1 MSASKRP
8 KNGMSNARLNKLY
21 FQHSMIFRPVL
32 LQKNAYLQL
41 MSSIIYRL
49 DITLA
54 APPKN
59 RLVFLMSAKKGRE
72 TTT

>member
-32 LQKNAYLQL
+32 IQKNAYLQL
-41 MSSIIYRL
+41 MTSTIYSL
-49 DITLA
+49 DIALA
-54 APPKN
+54 AP
-59 RLVFLMSAKKGRE
+59 KKIV
-72 TTT
+72 